1 LAGLRIGLARTAEI
15 AALAVLGAIA
25 ATYRIQRMATAAESD
40 ADARA
45 QGQNRTQYQG
55 FDVHLHFLMTFV

>member
-1 LAGLRIGLARTAEI
+1 
-15 AALAVLGAIA
+15 LAVLGAIA